1 MPITLFLL
9 NKSGLIEKSKRLLDY
24 SILKLQ
30 EQLL

>member
-24 SILKLQ
+24 SIITLKF
-30 EQLL
+30 